1 MSARRLPYLLCLVAF
16 TALLAHAPAHAGAF
30 TDQAAARHAD
40 LLARFQQQE
49 QAEQGRLALLSRI
62 GYAGIAVAALIWL
75 AMYLRYGVEFRA
87 TQPRRYVTEPLPGWR
102 PFEVGYLLHHLLGP
116 REATATLL
124 DLVQRG
130 ALRLC
135 VQQEFKARL
144 GGLLGEV
151 VAEEPYLEEVPG
163 FTGELSESER
173 YFLHDVLSLAADGGA
188 PRRSLR
194 PPPTTAQP
202 VEGGRFYEWTRL
214 AASEATARM
223 TTVDPASR
231 NGQMIAASAAAP
243 LVSLGAALCAIAER
257 PLNAGLIAI
266 VAGFVLAVGTAPI
279 LRRNRGAAR
288 AVWHWQA
295 FRRYLADFSQMRDK
309 TAADV
314 AVWDQYL
321 VYAVALGLA
330 PNVEHEFAPLFP
342 YLFQDPYA
350 DGASGPLP
358 PGMHSG

>member
-1 MSARRLPYLLCLVAF
+1 MNARRLPYLLGLAALA
-16 TALLAHAPAHAGAF
+16 ALLAHAPAHAGAF

-40 LLARFQQQE
+40 LLARLQQQE
-49 QAEQGRLALLSRI
+49 QAEQDRLDQLSRI
-62 GYAGIAVAALIWL
+62 GYAGIAAAALIWL

-87 TQPRRYVTEPLPGWR
+87 TQPRRYATEPLPGWR

-135 VQQEFKARL
+135 VQKEFKARL

-151 VAEEPYLEEVPG
+151 VAEEPYVEVVPG

-173 YFLHDVLSLAADGGA
+173 YFLHDVLSPTAEGGGG
-188 PRRSLR
+188 RRSLR
-194 PPPTTAQP
+194 PPAATQP

-214 AASEATARM
+214 AASEATERM

-231 NGQMIAASAAAP
+231 TGQMIAATAAAP
-243 LVSLGAALCAIAER
+243 LVALGATLCAIAER
-257 PLNAGLIAI
+257 PLNAGLITIA
-266 VAGFVLAVGTAPI
+266 AGLVLAVGSGPI

-288 AVWHWQA
+288 AVRQWQA
-295 FRRYLADFSQMRDK
+295 FRRYLADFSQMRDR

-321 VYAVALGLA
+321 VYAIVLGLA

-350 DGASGPLP
+350 DSATGPLP
-358 PGMHSG
+358 PGMPSG